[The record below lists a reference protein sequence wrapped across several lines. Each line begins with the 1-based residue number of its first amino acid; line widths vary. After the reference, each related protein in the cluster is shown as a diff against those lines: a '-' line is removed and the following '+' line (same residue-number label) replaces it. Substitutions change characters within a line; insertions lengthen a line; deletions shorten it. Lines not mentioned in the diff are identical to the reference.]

1 MEMCMIPLADVA
13 CAVLMSITPLTVPTS
28 TLAGATGAGAFG
40 VSAARLA
47 GPVDSVR
54 PLPRLSF
61 ELDTIRKPRAK
72 AVTYSEGY
80 GKRLTLHRRLS
91 YAMLPLFAASFFSGD
106 QILKKG
112 SDAPSWAR
120 NLHRPAAT
128 GSAVLFT
135 ANTLTGAINSWQ
147 SRRDPIGRKRRIA
160 HGLLFTA
167 ASAGFVY
174 AGTKLADDAE
184 ESQDKR
190 LQHRNVALGSMGVS
204 TVSWL
209 IMLLGN

>member
-1 MEMCMIPLADVA
+1 MIPLADVA
-13 CAVLMSITPLTVPTS
+13 CAVMLSINSLSLPTS
-28 TLAGATGAGAFG
+28 PAAGAIGAGTTGALAAGAI
-40 VSAARLA
+40 
-47 GPVDSVR
+47 DSVR
-54 PLPRLSF
+54 PLPKLTF

-72 AVTYSEGY
+72 AVTYSDNY

-91 YAMLPLFAASFFSGD
+91 YAMLPLFAASYFSGD

-112 SDAPSWAR
+112 SEAPSWAQ

-147 SRRDPIGRKRRIA
+147 SRHDPIGRKRRIA

-174 AGTKLADDAE
+174 AGTKLADEAE

-190 LQHRNVALGSMGVS
+190 LQHRNLALGSMGVS
-204 TVSWL
+204 TLSWL
-209 IMLLGN
+209 IMLIGN

>member
-1 MEMCMIPLADVA
+1 MIPLADVA
-13 CAVLMSITPLTVPTS
+13 CALLMSINSLTLPTS
-28 TLAGATGAGAFG
+28 TAAGALGASALD
-40 VSAARLA
+40 VSVHSARLA
-47 GPVDSVR
+47 GSIDSVR
-54 PLPRLSF
+54 QLPRITF

-72 AVTYSEGY
+72 AVTYSDGY

-112 SDAPSWAR
+112 SGAPDWAR

-147 SRRDPIGRKRRIA
+147 SRHDPVGRKRRIA

-174 AGTKLADDAE
+174 AGTKLADEAE

-190 LQHRNVALGSMGVS
+190 RQHRNVALGSMGVS

>member
-1 MEMCMIPLADVA
+1 MEWCMIPLADVA
-13 CAVLMSITPLTVPTS
+13 CAVLLSLNSMSMPASTAGRPT
-28 TLAGATGAGAFG
+28 AAG
-40 VSAARLA
+40 VSAALDSIK
-47 GPVDSVR
+47 PV
-54 PLPRLSF
+54 PRLTF

-72 AVTYSEGY
+72 AVTYSDWY
-80 GKRLTLHRRLS
+80 GRRLTLHRRLS
-91 YAMLPLFAASFFSGD
+91 YAMLPLFAASYFSGD
-106 QILKKG
+106 QILRNG

-147 SRRDPIGRKRRIA
+147 SRHDPIGRKRRIA
-160 HGLLFTA
+160 HGLLFTT

-174 AGTKLADDAE
+174 AGTKLANDAE

-190 LQHRNVALGSMGVS
+190 LQHRNVALGSMGLS